1 MAARCKRVGVL
12 AVMRKEALETKLPG
26 PPPATSQFTAEQV
39 AHHLSPGVAQCLNW
53 LAGEVAKDAVARGAT
68 THGAHAA
75 AQAAVLAAAVEA
87 AALAQTGDF
96 TAAGAPVG
104 QLARL
109 HTRHAEEAMANQVA
123 RCQAKVGTIN
133 YTYIWY
139 IEHGLLK
146 ELDEAM
152 HREVEASLKRG
163 NL

>member
-1 MAARCKRVGVL
+1 MPQLARW
-12 AVMRKEALETKLPG
+12 
-26 PPPATSQFTAEQV
+26 
-39 AHHLSPGVAQCLNW
+39 GVAK
-53 LAGEVAKDAVARGAT
+53 GAVARGAT
-68 THGAHAA
+68 THEAHAA
-75 AQAAVLAAAVEA
+75 AQAAALAAAVEA

-123 RCQAKVGTIN
+123 RCQAKVGTIS

>member
-1 MAARCKRVGVL
+1 MRRLPRRIPERSRLQQLTRV
-12 AVMRKEALETKLPG
+12 R
-26 PPPATSQFTAEQV
+26 
-39 AHHLSPGVAQCLNW
+39 
-53 LAGEVAKDAVARGAT
+53 AGIPS
-68 THGAHAA
+68 
-75 AQAAVLAAAVEA
+75 AQAAALAAAVEA

-123 RCQAKVGTIN
+123 RCQAEVGTIP